1 MKNEDRFDE
10 KGWLKEEYLW
20 PLRQQIALNSLY
32 VSDYQNSFGI
42 DEHKVC
48 DFFDGYISFLTE
60 LEKEKYGKELDDIS
74 AFFDE
79 FDNEEN
85 LKDWYRCFDG
95 DCPLP
100 PTYINVDIHWDF
112 ARSIQVIASSEDEA
126 ISIVEKMMEDEE
138 IPSNTFEPTGDYEL
152 DADYQPE

>member
-20 PLRQQIALNSLY
+20 PLRQQIALNNLY

-60 LEKEKYGKELDDIS
+60 LKKEKYGKELDDIS
-74 AFFDE
+74 ALFDE

-152 DADYQPE
+152 DADCQPE